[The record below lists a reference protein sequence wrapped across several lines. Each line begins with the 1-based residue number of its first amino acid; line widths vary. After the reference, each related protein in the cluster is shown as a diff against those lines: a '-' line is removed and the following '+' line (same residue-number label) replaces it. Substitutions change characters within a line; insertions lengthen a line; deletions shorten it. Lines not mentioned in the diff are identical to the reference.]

1 MSSKAQKRNKQNKL
15 IYNIINITENS
26 KEKDC
31 IAADKKNEKKYRE
44 TIEKLGV
51 TSKEWENTG
60 VMLNLEIPTP
70 PSPSNYERLLEYRR
84 THVLRPAI
92 IQSEA
97 TIYLHERGYQLG
109 IDYQAYQA
117 IEIVNKLQDY
127 ERENS
132 LPQIVGASKS
142 KSKDKNCVDLDV
154 LNVSK
159 VTEKK
164 RHSFAQPSSTSNSSS
179 LKNRPFSSF
188 NYGSFKRRHTL
199 DSRKT
204 RSAGESRVSPKDSIT
219 GKNQNKSVNEIV
231 RQMNQDESAGKP
243 KARFNTVRRK
253 TLGKSK
259 NQPASGVF
267 LNPTPPS
274 QASNIPISYLPAVEN
289 QKYYTAYPNIG
300 LVQPSAPPMPPDY
313 DAQNNS
319 ASSIDSLF
327 DDEEM
332 KQFEKKY
339 DNSFSPEE
347 KMYRNNQR
355 QYNGIYPN
363 LENEDENDDVCCV

>member
-1 MSSKAQKRNKQNKL
+1 MSSKVQKRNKQNKL
-15 IYNIINITENS
+15 IYNILNITENS

-51 TSKEWENTG
+51 TTKEWENTG

-109 IDYQAYQA
+109 VDYQAYQA
-117 IEIVNKLQDY
+117 IEIVNKLQEY
-127 ERENS
+127 ERETS
-132 LPQIVGASKS
+132 LPEIGNKS
-142 KSKDKNCVDLDV
+142 QDKSCVDLDV

-164 RHSFAQPSSTSNSSS
+164 RHSYSHPNSNSKSSS
-179 LKNRPFSSF
+179 LKNRPSRSF
-188 NYGSFKRRHTL
+188 NYGSFKRRNTL

-204 RSAGESRVSPKDSIT
+204 RSAGESRVPLEDSIT
-219 GKNQNKSVNEIV
+219 GKNHYSVGEIV
-231 RQMNQDESAGKP
+231 RQINREESAGKP
-243 KARFNTVRRK
+243 KARFNTIRKK

-259 NQPASGVF
+259 NQPPTGVL
-267 LNPTPPS
+267 LNSTSECQPLNTQPP
-274 QASNIPISYLPAVEN
+274 YLPRVEN
-289 QKYYTAYPNIG
+289 HSSYPQVG
-300 LVQPSAPPMPPDY
+300 LIQPSAPPMPPNY
-313 DAQNNS
+313 EAQNNS

-327 DDEEM
+327 DSDEM

-339 DNSFSPEE
+339 DNSYGSQQE
-347 KMYRNNQR
+347 KLYRKNQR
-355 QYNGIYPN
+355 QYNGIYPKIN
-363 LENEDENDDVCCV
+363 SEEEDEDDLCCV